1 MIFIFVF
8 EKCQNLF
15 SLGPTFGPFRSAKYL
30 KFGGESCEIRIF
42 SCSIQE
48 TYMLRKIKNQVLL
61 FQSSWEPNLCDIMVY
76 IIGKEKSVERK
87 KTKSTQKRKGPINQ
101 KQVEVKRVCDE
112 HVDMILVILANTAI
126 TSPKSVYV
134 IK

>member
-1 MIFIFVF
+1 
-8 EKCQNLF
+8 
-15 SLGPTFGPFRSAKYL
+15 
-30 KFGGESCEIRIF
+30 
-42 SCSIQE
+42 
-48 TYMLRKIKNQVLL
+48 
-61 FQSSWEPNLCDIMVY
+61 MVY

-87 KTKSTQKRKGPINQ
+87 KTKSTQKRKGLVNQ

-112 HVDMILVILANTAI
+112 HFDMILVILADTAR